1 MAKKPKGGVTGD
13 GAQAEDGQ
21 AGRAT
26 KLTVVAKVPLW
37 RGPPG
42 WDMHWPAGETIVEG
56 DEIASR
62 DPELVDAMIACLE
75 EDPHFSVQVEREK
88 VEG

>member
-1 MAKKPKGGVTGD
+1 MAKKPKDEVTGD
-13 GAQAEDGQ
+13 TVEAAPI
-21 AGRAT
+21 GRAV
-26 KLTVVAKVPLW
+26 KLTVVAKAPLW

-42 WDMHWPAGETIVEG
+42 WDMYWPAGETIVDVAEL
-56 DEIASR
+56 ASR
-62 DPELVDAMIACLE
+62 EPDLVEAMIVRLE

>member
-1 MAKKPKGGVTGD
+1 MAKKPKD
-13 GAQAEDGQ
+13 GAGYGVQFGDDQA
-21 AGRAT
+21 ALAI
-26 KLTVVAKVPLW
+26 KLTVVATAPLW

-56 DEIASR
+56 DELAAR
-62 DPELVDAMIACLE
+62 EPELVEAMIVCLE

-88 VEG
+88 AEG

>member
-1 MAKKPKGGVTGD
+1 MARKSKD
-13 GAQAEDGQ
+13 GTTTDDMKTDAPL
-21 AGRAT
+21 GRAT
-26 KLTVVAKVPLW
+26 KLSVVATAPLW

-42 WDMHWPAGETIVEG
+42 WDMYWPAGETIVDVVEL
-56 DEIASR
+56 ASR
-62 DPELVDAMIACLE
+62 EPELVEAMIACLE

>member
-1 MAKKPKGGVTGD
+1 MAKKPKDGAGD
-13 GAQAEDGQ
+13 GVQSDGDQ
-21 AGRAT
+21 VARAT
-26 KLTVVAKVPLW
+26 RLTVVAKAPLW

-42 WDMHWPAGETIVEG
+42 WDMYWPAGETLVEG
-56 DEIASR
+56 DELASR
-62 DPELVDAMIACLE
+62 DPDLVEAMIVRLG